1 MSRNTNTMSK
11 MSNKIGS
18 SKTSSHLMSN
28 THNLF
33 CKRSK
38 GNQLEAIK
46 VSELIELLQKCDP
59 DAEVWLPNV
68 NELGIPGYCVLDHV
82 MTMTFGEVGD
92 DVMNNPGEIDQ
103 RLLSTKPTMHQS
115 SILARLLNLTKKG
128 LINPLK
134 IVNFVPTKKQTR
146 EGSDKW
152 IFESR

>member
-18 SKTSSHLMSN
+18 SKTSSLLMSS

-38 GNQLEAIK
+38 NNQLEAIK

-68 NELGIPGYCVLDHV
+68 NELGIPSYCVLDHV

-103 RLLSTKPTMHQS
+103 RLLQHKTNDAPIVYLGSIAEFNKEGVDKP
-115 SILARLLNLTKKG
+115 IENR
-128 LINPLK
+128 
-134 IVNFVPTKKQTR
+134 
-146 EGSDKW
+146 
-152 IFESR
+152 

>member
-1 MSRNTNTMSK
+1 MSRKTNTLSK

-18 SKTSSHLMSN
+18 SKTSSLLMSS

-38 GNQLEAIK
+38 NNQLEAIK

-68 NELGIPGYCVLDHV
+68 NELGIPSYCVLDHV

-92 DVMNNPGEIDQ
+92 DVMNNPGE
-103 RLLSTKPTMHQS
+103 
-115 SILARLLNLTKKG
+115 
-128 LINPLK
+128 K
-134 IVNFVPTKKQTR
+134 IGRAHV
-146 EGSDKW
+146 
-152 IFESR
+152 

>member
-1 MSRNTNTMSK
+1 MSK

-46 VSELIELLQKCDP
+46 VSELIEYLQKCNP
-59 DAEVWLPNV
+59 DAEIWLPNV
-68 NELGIPGYCVLDHV
+68 NGLGIPGYCVLDHI

-103 RLLSTKPTMHQS
+103 RLLQHKTKDALIVYLG
-115 SILARLLNLTKKG
+115 SIAEFNK
-128 LINPLK
+128 
-134 IVNFVPTKKQTR
+134 
-146 EGSDKW
+146 EGVDKPV
-152 IFESR
+152 ENR

>member
-1 MSRNTNTMSK
+1 MSRKTNTLSK

-18 SKTSSHLMSN
+18 SKTSSLLMSS

-38 GNQLEAIK
+38 NNQLEAIK

-68 NELGIPGYCVLDHV
+68 NELGIPSYCVLDHV

-103 RLLSTKPTMHQS
+103 RLLQHQTNDAPIVYLGSIAEFNKEGVDKP
-115 SILARLLNLTKKG
+115 IENR
-128 LINPLK
+128 
-134 IVNFVPTKKQTR
+134 
-146 EGSDKW
+146 
-152 IFESR
+152 